1 MKGDHFDRLATDKSP
16 LWIERHP
23 NPSGL
28 PIGTLHP
35 WRGAPIIQAAPT
47 NHAEL
52 HRRLLAVG
60 LPGIRWVPSP
70 NYSPG
75 RNGHHIGWTQA
86 DPSSWL
92 VVHTMVG
99 WMAATISAFQSV
111 ARQAS
116 STWAVGLDGSLV
128 QFVLV
133 TNGPWTNGTMQGV
146 GSNLDSETIEFEDGG
161 NFNGPRTPQMYAAGA
176 ILLAW
181 RSEQTKIPLVH
192 RGVGGGVLGH
202 KECYGSSTACPDGLD
217 RDRLIR
223 EGVIYLA
230 GGNPYPITPPPT
242 PTPGGEEEEMVYV
255 TDTTPKAATIRV
267 FTSGSAY
274 RERFIGAGAS
284 RTLSAGVSINA
295 TGFAW
300 SDHPV
305 QSPDLGAGVAGPD
318 YVWWKTDQGDW
329 CPDAILD
336 TTGLAG
342 APAPGLPTTG
352 LKSLFVLRDEV
363 VAGGPADDDSGLAA
377 QVAAAQLTADTALAT
392 AKAIKVPTKVTS
404 TLS

>member
-1 MKGDHFDRLATDKSP
+1 MKGDHLDRLATDKSP

-28 PIGTLHP
+28 PIGTSHP
-35 WRGAPIIQAAPT
+35 WRGAPIIAAAPT

-52 HRRLLAVG
+52 HSRLLAVG

-75 RNGHHIGWTQA
+75 RNGHHIGWTAA
-86 DPSSWL
+86 DPASWL

-116 STWAVGLDGSLV
+116 STWAVGLDGSIV

-161 NFNGPRTPQMYAAGA
+161 AFNGPRTPEMYKAGA

-192 RGVGGGVLGH
+192 RGVGGGVIGH

-217 RDRLIR
+217 RDRLIF
-223 EGVIYLA
+223 ESGIYLA
-230 GGNPYPITPPPT
+230 GGNPYPVNPAPQPV
-242 PTPGGEEEEMVYV
+242 PQGGEEEEMVYV
-255 TDTTPKAATIRV
+255 TPIAAKAATIRI
-267 FTSGSAY
+267 FTTGSAY
-274 RERFIGAGAS
+274 RERFIGSGVARALPAGGAI
-284 RTLSAGVSINA
+284 VA
-295 TGFAW
+295 TGYSW

-318 YVWWKTDQGDW
+318 FLWWKTDQGDW
-329 CPDAILD
+329 APDAILD

-342 APAPGLPTTG
+342 APAPGLPASG
-352 LKSLFVLRDEV
+352 LVSLFVLRDEV
-363 VAGGPADDDSGLAA
+363 VAPGPDDDSGYATKADLAG
-377 QVAAAQLTADTALAT
+377 VAA
-392 AKAIKVPTKVTS
+392 KIPTKVTS
-404 TLS
+404 TLG